1 MNEWTT
7 DPTEVLTTV
16 VAEIKATMLHYSIWA
31 GNYAVVFPPQLRTV
45 FHDAG
50 WSKADVRQY
59 VFDHAAVHRSDWER
73 VGKQAVVSDRNR
85 HDEYRALPSPEHLLV
100 ISGGGEAG
108 GFAAVIPPWLGPK
121 SAAVTAGVGV
131 CFEC

>member
-1 MNEWTT
+1 
-7 DPTEVLTTV
+7 
-16 VAEIKATMLHYSIWA
+16 
-31 GNYAVVFPPQLRTV
+31 
-45 FHDAG
+45 
-50 WSKADVRQY
+50 
-59 VFDHAAVHRSDWER
+59 

-85 HDEYRALPSPEHLLV
+85 HVEYRALPAPEHLLV